1 MGDVEF
7 DVEVDNR
14 ERVRD
19 GQSRGDS
26 TGIDDILGCVRGHIA
41 FDEWIVDIETADVFR
56 ARRTVCVGKYAGTQ
70 RVRHLAFGDQTGDR
84 VADRVGIDYGRR
96 GNGPVIEYQIVDTQ
110 RRRVDG
116 LAKVQDDFCGCRGEC
131 LTLGR
136 IGRGDR
142 QGHEVIIEQSLP
154 GSDRICARSAVDRPS
169 GNLHDLW
176 AFGG

>member
-84 VADRVGIDYGRR
+84 VTDRVGIDYGRR
-96 GNGPVIEYQIVDTQ
+96 SNGPVIEYQIIDTQ

-116 LAKVQDDFCGCRGEC
+116 LTEVQDDLCRCRGDR

-136 IGRGDR
+136 IGRRDRQAEEVVIERFLPAGDR
-142 QGHEVIIEQSLP
+142 IATTST
-154 GSDRICARSAVDRPS
+154 ADRPS
-169 GNLHDLW
+169 GNLHELQ